1 MISPCKNWLSLT
13 IAGWFV
19 IGVFS
24 ASAETGHFLPEM
36 VNDQSWKESHF
47 ERAQGA
53 MILRNQFTAG
63 NDFASDSEFPIG
75 IEETDDFAL
84 AAESA
89 NSFTRIDLTLHQ
101 NVTVSGSPGETVTL
115 NLRDFVLARN
125 SMFTLEGTATTTFII
140 NVRNQFALSGRSRV
154 VLAGDVHCENVVF
167 NILGKGDV
175 VRLTKRAS
183 LAGVLVANRRT
194 VRLGGHS
201 IINGQVFAKRVR
213 LRGASQIIPP
223 PIVSP

>member
-1 MISPCKNWLSLT
+1 MISFCKNCLSLT
-13 IAGWFV
+13 IAGWFGM
-19 IGVFS
+19 GVFN
-24 ASAETGHFLPEM
+24 ASAETGHFLAEM
-36 VNDQSWKESHF
+36 VYNPSWKQSHS
-47 ERAQGA
+47 ENVRGA
-53 MILRNQFTAG
+53 AILRNRFTAAH
-63 NDFASDSEFPIG
+63 DFASDSEFPIG
-75 IEETDDFAL
+75 IEETDNFAL
-84 AAESA
+84 ASESA
-89 NSFTRIDLTLHQ
+89 NSFTRIDLTGHQ
-101 NVTVSGSPGETVTL
+101 SVSMSGSPGETVTL

-213 LRGASQIIPP
+213 LKDASQIIPP